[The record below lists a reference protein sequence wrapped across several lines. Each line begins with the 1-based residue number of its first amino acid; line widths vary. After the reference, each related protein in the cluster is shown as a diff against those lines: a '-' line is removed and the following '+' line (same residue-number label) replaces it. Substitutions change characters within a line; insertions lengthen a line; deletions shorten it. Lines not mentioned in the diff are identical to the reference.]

1 MIYLALIVISGANR
15 TVRNQIASMMVTKLS
30 ILGEYFVIHEMER
43 TVSKRFRLLWQEL
56 HKDIL
61 TDDMGTMTLF
71 RSALSSKEDDIW
83 AQFATMDLNELFC
96 SGNKD
101 VILTGAKGR
110 GEIEF
115 FREQLKAY
123 TILLADYTIPDSED
137 IPEAGAESIYNAIVK
152 ISSKEDLEDTVEKLV
167 SAFLGAYDELMEAEV
182 TGPDGEQYIPENI
195 DKKRDKWDI
204 SDVQ

>member
-1 MIYLALIVISGANR
+1 
-15 TVRNQIASMMVTKLS
+15 
-30 ILGEYFVIHEMER
+30 
-43 TVSKRFRLLWQEL
+43 
-56 HKDIL
+56 
-61 TDDMGTMTLF
+61 MTLF

-123 TILLADYTIPDSED
+123 T
-137 IPEAGAESIYNAIVK
+137 VK
-152 ISSKEDLEDTVEKLV
+152 ISSKEDLEDTVDKLV

-182 TGPDGEQYIPENI
+182 TGPDGEHYIPENI

>member
-1 MIYLALIVISGANR
+1 MILLALIVISGANR
-15 TVRNQIASMMVTKLS
+15 MVRNQIASMMVTRLTD
-30 ILGEYFVIHEMER
+30 LGEYFVVHEMER
-43 TVSKRFRLLWQEL
+43 TISKRYRAIWQEL

-61 TDDMGTMTLF
+61 TDDPGTMTLF
-71 RSALSSKEDDIW
+71 RSAISSKEDDAW

-115 FREQLKAY
+115 FREHLKAY
-123 TILLADYTIPDSED
+123 TILIADYTITTPED
-137 IPEAGAESIYNAIVK
+137 VPAGDGDFIYNAVVK
-152 ISSKEDLEDTVEKLV
+152 IESKNDLEDTVDKLV
-167 SAFLGAYDELMEAEV
+167 SAFLGAYDELMDAEI
-182 TGPDGEQYIPENI
+182 TGPDGEPYSPENV